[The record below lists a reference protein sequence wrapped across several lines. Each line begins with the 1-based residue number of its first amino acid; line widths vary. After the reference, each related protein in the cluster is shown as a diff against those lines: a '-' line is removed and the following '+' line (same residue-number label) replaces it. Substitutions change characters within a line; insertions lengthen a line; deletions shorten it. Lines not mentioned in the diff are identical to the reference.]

1 MPNFN
6 IRDISDE
13 EYRTIYEV
21 WNKRRL
27 QIDDKE
33 KIGDVVDSYNK
44 MLIKEMNNILLK
56 NPRIKS
62 AGITIKISEEG
73 VAVEFRFHPPPH
85 KFQRTKDLLHLVSKP
100 LTLSLVIGETSM
112 LGSQKG
118 LQRLFWTVEKYSR
131 WFLRF
136 FIIPLK
142 LIVSTTIPNTE
153 LRMKTKYGY

>member
-62 AGITIKISEEG
+62 AGITIKISL
-73 VAVEFRFHPPPH
+73 
-85 KFQRTKDLLHLVSKP
+85 KS
-100 LTLSLVIGETSM
+100 
-112 LGSQKG
+112 
-118 LQRLFWTVEKYSR
+118 
-131 WFLRF
+131 
-136 FIIPLK
+136 II
-142 LIVSTTIPNTE
+142 
-153 LRMKTKYGY
+153 